1 MENYINIKDQK
12 IMLTDEQVEAIVAAL
27 KELAVVAGPKKLLS
41 EFNPGAVVKIGGIEM
56 VVLEQMDGETA
67 LICKGLFGKESAF
80 NAENNR
86 YDDSFVDCIC
96 ETFADQIAA
105 VVGRENIV
113 EHNVD
118 LTTLDGLKDYGFVS
132 RRASLLNLNRYRQY
146 VDILDQHKP
155 ADWWWLATA
164 TSTKRHEND
173 RWALCVSPSGFVS
186 DFDYYNVRGVRP
198 FCILKSD
205 IFVSFEE

>member
-12 IMLTDEQVEAIVAAL
+12 IMLTDEQADAIVAAL

-41 EFNPGAVVKIGGIEM
+41 EFAPGAVVKIGGMEM
-56 VVLEQMDGETA
+56 VVLEQMSGETA
-67 LICKGLFGKESAF
+67 LICKGFFGEETVF
-80 NAENNR
+80 DEEDNNYEN
-86 YDDSFVDCIC
+86 SIVDGIC
-96 ETFADQIAA
+96 EVFADQIAA
-105 VVGRENIV
+105 AVGAENIV
-113 EHNVD
+113 GHNVD
-118 LTTLDGLKDYGFVS
+118 LTTMDGLKDYGVVS
-132 RRASLLNLNRYRQY
+132 RRASLLDLNRYRQY

-155 ADWWWLATA
+155 GEWWWLATA

-173 RWALCVSPSGFVS
+173 RWALCVSPSGYIDNDSCFS
-186 DFDYYNVRGVRP
+186 DYGVRP